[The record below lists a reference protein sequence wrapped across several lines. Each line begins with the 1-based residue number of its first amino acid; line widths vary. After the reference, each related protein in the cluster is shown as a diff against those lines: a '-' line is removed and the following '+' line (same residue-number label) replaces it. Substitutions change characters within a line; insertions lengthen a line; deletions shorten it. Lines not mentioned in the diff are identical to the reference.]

1 MCYNGKKILEDEYA
15 MLFIDMQKL
24 IANTWN
30 IMNTLQ
36 KLIWN
41 LISCYDINIKIFNLS
56 IFK

>member
-30 IMNTLQ
+30 IKNTLQ

-41 LISCYDINIKIFNLS
+41 LISCYEIDINIFNLS

>member
-30 IMNTLQ
+30 IMNILQ

-41 LISCYDINIKIFNLS
+41 
-56 IFK
+56 